1 MDRLAKRKATK
12 HEKIKVNNLELFNE
26 YGFVVLENAI
36 EEELLDRYLASWDAD
51 NATKFDEHGNNFGW
65 SNEHEYLDHPEI
77 MDIICHTTLSKFFT
91 DLKLAVALHRVDTWA
106 TSSEKPWHQDS
117 TFTNP
122 NAYNNY
128 IGAWVAAEDVHE
140 QAGPFQLIP
149 KSHRWEFD
157 KHSVYFGE
165 NNGEIID
172 GRWVN
177 TYLQQEIESHS
188 DQEPFTFLGKK
199 GDVLIWHGNL
209 LHRALIPTDKKIM
222 RRAVIG
228 HYTNTFHCEEAK
240 EEDYLNALLA
250 LLANP
255 RTKQWKKDCYYFDLR

>member
-1 MDRLAKRKATK
+1 MNK
-12 HEKIKVNNLELFNE
+12 LEFFKEN
-26 YGFVVLENAI
+26 GFVVLEKAI
-36 EEELLDRYLASWDAD
+36 EDELLDKYIESWNRD
-51 NATKFDEHGNNFGW
+51 NSAKFDQHGNNFGW
-65 SNEHEYLDHPEI
+65 STEFEYLNHSEV
-77 MDIICHTTLSKFFT
+77 MDIMCHPVINQFFT
-91 DLKLAVALHRVDTWA
+91 DLQIAVALHRVDTWG

-128 IGAWVAAEDVHE
+128 IGAWVAAENVHE

-149 KSHRWEFD
+149 KSHKWEFD

-165 NNGEIID
+165 NSGEIID

-177 TYLQQEIESHS
+177 TYLQKEIESHS

-209 LHRALIPTDKKIM
+209 LHRALIPTDKTIM

-240 EEDYLNALLA
+240 DEDYFSAMLA

-255 RTKQWKKDCYYFDLR
+255 KTKQWGKGCYYFDLR